1 MQRRLKP
8 QMNTDEHRLG
18 PKFKGEAALDVYVSS
33 VFIGVHLGS
42 VLILGH
48 YLHLWFLPLGVLNR
62 QVNRK
67 EGLRGW

>member
-8 QMNTDEHRLG
+8 QMNTHKHRLG

-33 VFIGVHLGS
+33 VFIGVHL
-42 VLILGH
+42 
-48 YLHLWFLPLGVLNR
+48 WFLPLRVLNR
-62 QVNRK
+62 QPNRR